1 MARYGLSETE
11 WQALEDEVLELFTA
25 LLRVDTTNGNETE
38 AALVVQAYLA
48 ENGIPSELDGE
59 LPDRQSLV
67 ARLDGARPG
76 ATLTMMGHLDVVPA
90 DAGEWSV
97 PPFAGVVKDGYVW
110 GVGAT
115 DMKNQVAAEAVALAR
130 LKRSGA
136 AFAGTVKYAATAD
149 EEDGELCGVQWL
161 CEHRPDAL
169 RADYLV
175 NEGMGGLWLPVD
187 GRKVF
192 LLAVGEK
199 AFAQFRIRTR
209 GRGGHGSVPEKERSA
224 VIDLARAVMALG
236 LADPPAIVSGTTARF
251 IDVLVPDREL
261 AARLKD
267 PATARA
273 AGAELRRLDPVVAG
287 LVEPLF
293 GATLTPTVLDAGKAV
308 NVIPTRAEACIDCRI
323 LPEMTHDDVTG
334 VRGLRPRPAR
344 HRVGVRVGR
353 RDDPQRVA
361 AVHALQREHRAG
373 AAPGRPRRRPRAHDL
388 GQLHRLALGARGV
401 PGLRRLRVRALRRRE
416 LPRHGRRPRPR
427 AGRAHPR
434 RGRHLPGALLRA
446 AREGPARV
454 IPVVDPSVARDRF
467 RGALLGLAVGEA
479 LGAPAEFLTAEQV
492 VEKYGVITEM
502 IGGGVYDVAPGEI
515 TDATEMM
522 LCLAESLADHG
533 ALRPR
538 GHHRA
543 LRRLVREPAAAREPH
558 GARRAHQLPLGH
570 ALGRRLAARLRDPRR
585 ADGRQRQPHP
595 LRPRRPA
602 LQRRRGGAPRACRSA
617 SPR

>member
-1 MARYGLSETE
+1 MVRYGLDEHD
-11 WQALEDEVLELFTA
+11 WQALEDEVLGLFTA
-25 LLRVDTTNGNETE
+25 LLRIDTTNGNETE
-38 AALVVQAYLA
+38 AARVVQAYLA
-48 ENGIPSELDGE
+48 ENGIASELDGE

-76 ATLTMMGHLDVVPA
+76 PTLTMMGHLDVVPA

-97 PPFAGVVKDGYVW
+97 PPFGGVVKDGFVW

-136 AFAGTVKYAATAD
+136 DFAGTLKYAATAD
-149 EEDGELCGVQWL
+149 EEDGEFCGVQWL

-169 RADYLV
+169 RADYLL

-224 VIDLARAVMALG
+224 VIDLARAVTALG

-251 IDVLVPDREL
+251 IDVLVPDAAL

-287 LVEPLF
+287 LIEPLF

-323 LPEMTHDDVTG
+323 LPEMTHEDVEAYVATLLDPLGIEWEFEWVDVTT
-334 VRGLRPRPAR
+334 PNASPPETPFSESIAR
-344 HRVGVRVGR
+344 VLR
-353 RDDPQRVA
+353 RDVPDAVLAPMTSGSFTDSRWVREAFPDCVA
-361 AVHALQREHRAG
+361 YG
-373 AAPGRPRRRPRAHDL
+373 FAP
-388 GQLHRLALGARGV
+388 
-401 PGLRRLRVRALRRRE
+401 
-416 LPRHGRRPRPR
+416 
-427 AGRAHPR
+427 
-434 RGRHLPGALLRA
+434 
-446 AREGPARV
+446 
-454 IPVVDPSVARDRF
+454 F
-467 RGALLGLAVGEA
+467 
-479 LGAPAEFLTAEQV
+479 
-492 VEKYGVITEM
+492 
-502 IGGGVYDVAPGEI
+502 
-515 TDATEMM
+515 
-522 LCLAESLADHG
+522 LAESFHAMDGGRDHEPDERILVEDVTYQ
-533 ALRPR
+533 ALFF
-538 GHHRA
+538 
-543 LRRLVREPAAAREPH
+543 E
-558 GARRAHQLPLGH
+558 
-570 ALGRRLAARLRDPRR
+570 RLARDLL
-585 ADGRQRQPHP
+585 A
-595 LRPRRPA
+595 
-602 LQRRRGGAPRACRSA
+602 
-617 SPR
+617 